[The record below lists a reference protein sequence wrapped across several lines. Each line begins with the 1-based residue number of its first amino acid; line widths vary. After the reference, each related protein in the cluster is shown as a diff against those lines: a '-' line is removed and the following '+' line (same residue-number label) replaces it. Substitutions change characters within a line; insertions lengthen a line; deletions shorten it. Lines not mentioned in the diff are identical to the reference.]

1 MLTSYR
7 SVWNT
12 IKDGLIKTMQAIRKE
27 RLFEAK
33 KTVLLK
39 RLAYVSEYIED
50 TAATFTDC
58 PLSSL
63 EVVLC
68 VPGVYEF
75 LDREATDFNA
85 RKFTEFLHE
94 VVPPYVSTREERV
107 QNALHTMI
115 RKALSIPDATDP
127 FELAAVTWLSCSH
140 CNDVLPFQQVPKH
153 SCSAD
158 SYNHRGPTPPPQELI
173 QDGIPKAI
181 QSVLINKLPRDRGAP
196 SPPWG
201 GNWQLFQ
208 RGLKDGA
215 AVVEA
220 CGFDARTATVEDLD
234 RADVRLICSN
244 HFSSEVPVMTW
255 RSAVSTL
262 SHCV

>member
-1 MLTSYR
+1 M
-7 SVWNT
+7 
-12 IKDGLIKTMQAIRKE
+12 RKE

-33 KTVLLK
+33 KAVLFR

-50 TAATFTDC
+50 TATTFTDH

-68 VPGVYEF
+68 VPRVYEF
-75 LDREATDFNA
+75 LDREATEFDA
-85 RKFTEFLHE
+85 RKFTDFLHE

-107 QNALHTMI
+107 QKALRTMI
-115 RKALSIPDATDP
+115 MRALSIPDATDP
-127 FELAAVTWLSCSH
+127 FELAAVTWLSCSR
-140 CNDVLPFQQVPKH
+140 CNNVFPFQQVPKH
-153 SCSAD
+153 SCSSD
-158 SYNHRGPTPPPQELI
+158 SYYHRGPAPPPQELI
-173 QDGIPKAI
+173 QDGIPKPI
-181 QSVLINKLPRDRGAP
+181 QSVLIDKLPRDRGAP

-220 CGFDARTATVEDLD
+220 FGFDARTATVEDLD
-234 RADVRLICSN
+234 RADVRLTCCCLN

-262 SHCV
+262 SRRV